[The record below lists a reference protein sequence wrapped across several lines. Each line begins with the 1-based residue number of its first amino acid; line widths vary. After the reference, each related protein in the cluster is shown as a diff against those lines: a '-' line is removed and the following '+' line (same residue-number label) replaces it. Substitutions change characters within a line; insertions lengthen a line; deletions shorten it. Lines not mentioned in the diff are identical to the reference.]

1 VFYIDLC
8 VNIQYASF
16 SADTMDK
23 RLKLHHLID
32 FFGKEASQQIA
43 KGETLLHSKH
53 VLSDTDLNLL
63 KGRVKASQR
72 NIEYSVTVRFIL
84 ISSLLIK
91 I

>member
-1 VFYIDLC
+1 MC

-23 RLKLHHLID
+23 RLKFHHLID

-43 KGETLLHSKH
+43 KGENLLQSNH
-53 VLSDTDLNLL
+53 VMSVIFDPVLNLL

-84 ISSLLIK
+84 ISLF
-91 I
+91 